1 MENMNAKEMFE
12 ECGYIKIENANT
24 IEYSR
29 SEEDYIY
36 FEKRAKLI
44 GIGFYKINVNTLEAI
59 NKQCEELG
67 WMQSNAK

>member
-1 MENMNAKEMFE
+1 MNAKEMFE

-24 IEYSR
+24 IEFSR

-36 FEKRAKLI
+36 FEKATKLI

-67 WMQSNAK
+67 WMQSHAK